1 MIAKDIN
8 DTIAA
13 IATPLGEG
21 GIGIIRVSGINS
33 IETVDRIFAAINKRA
48 LADRHSHRAVYG
60 KIIDPKTKDII
71 DEAICI
77 IMRGPHSYTKEDI
90 VEIQCHGGMLPLRRI
105 LSLLIEIG
113 EIRLAAPG
121 EFTKRAF
128 LNGRIDLAQA
138 QAVMDIIK
146 AKTDASLKVA
156 SGHLS
161 GCFSSHIRQI
171 RDPLLEMIAH
181 YEAAIDF
188 PEEEVDEIDN
198 IQVMEKIGEIKDKIN
213 VMLASANTGRILS
226 EGLVT
231 AIVGKPNVGKSS
243 LLNRLLHSERAIVTD
258 VPGTTRDSIEEY
270 ADMEGI
276 PLKIIDTAGIR
287 HTEDKVEKI
296 GVDRARSYIEKAD
309 LILALFD
316 GTRPIEDDDRK
327 IIKLIEEKNV
337 VIVINK
343 NDLEQSLDE
352 RWIRKQ
358 CSGSEI
364 AHISA
369 VSDNGIKELTEVI
382 KKKVYAGNVVYNE
395 GELVNNVR
403 QSEALK
409 KAERHLSDAIK
420 SLDNDIP
427 EDLVVIDLRS
437 AWERLGDIIG
447 DTASE
452 DIIDEIFSRFCI
464 GK

>member
-181 YEAAIDF
+181 YEATIDF

-198 IQVMEKIGEIKDKIN
+198 IQVMEKIGELKDKIN